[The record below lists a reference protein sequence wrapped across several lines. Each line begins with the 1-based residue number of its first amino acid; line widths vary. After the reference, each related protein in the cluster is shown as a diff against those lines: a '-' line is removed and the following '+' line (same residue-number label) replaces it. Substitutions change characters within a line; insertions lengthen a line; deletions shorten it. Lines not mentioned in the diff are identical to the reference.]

1 MKRGYVDGKW
11 YEDVSQAPDLGSIR
25 CVPNEGMIR
34 HYHGLSADRA
44 KLLLIDYVETGSSCF
59 MEDNGDIYFF
69 NKKTGLWYDPVKQEV
84 VTDGT

>member
-11 YEDVSQAPDLGSIR
+11 YEDMSQAPDLGSIR
-25 CVPNEGMIR
+25 CVTNEGMIR

-59 MEDNGDIYFF
+59 MEDTGDIYFF

>member
-1 MKRGYVDGKW
+1 MYARTAVHEEGGVGIEKR
-11 YEDVSQAPDLGSIR
+11 LCR
-25 CVPNEGMIR
+25 R
-34 HYHGLSADRA
+34 ADRA